1 MSDWFLNL
9 SIPWMAFVVFAATYL
24 TGHRGP
30 GSLFMVLNK
39 CRSRIRARIEVRGT
53 STRDLPANHGRC
65 FTSWTVDNGEFHAYK
80 LDYTL
85 RGGRTSTRGGYTA
98 PGASVMVAWG
108 AAAVTDVTRIS
119 NYRAR
124 KTPII
129 GGKRHMRHAS

>member
-9 SIPWMAFVVFAATYL
+9 SIPWMAFVVFAATHL

-80 LDYTL
+80 LDYTTSENGNPVRADFVY
-85 RGGRTSTRGGYTA
+85 RGQCEPTQ
-98 PGASVMVAWG
+98 
-108 AAAVTDVTRIS
+108 
-119 NYRAR
+119 
-124 KTPII
+124 
-129 GGKRHMRHAS
+129 